1 MDIYERLREQG
12 TLSESDGIPDP
23 TYALPATVNWMRAL
37 AILVNHHG
45 IEHGFANDFYDTV
58 GRDSFGKKA
67 MPEPVINTIF
77 EQLII
82 ALHQCSALRAL
93 KGITSRSDV
102 ARIGVVSWYYGIYS
116 AASAMIAAQV
126 GSLDDTHTK
135 TINNW
140 DRQVLAKNNKLI
152 SPPFDSRITTL
163 IKKSTDDTEYT
174 KGIKGTDEQLENL
187 LTVPRVRLIHTPITT
202 DEAYGACQSYLSG
215 TVEWLRWKVE
225 EDIRKKDFKKL
236 NLDSFRTNAAKE
248 FRDSRLENKTA
259 CFLHQAY
266 RYRGKANYREA
277 LFLAYGS
284 DTEIILTTYIDDLS
298 TVVDAFTCLAG
309 IFCARRLGKDI
320 WKEFLDDLES
330 NRSFTISPY
339 EIWGK
344 P

>member
-1 MDIYERLREQG
+1 MDIYERFREQG
-12 TLSESDGIPDP
+12 TLSEPKGIPDP
-23 TYALPATVNWMRAL
+23 TYALPSTVNWMRAL

-45 IEHGFANDFYDTV
+45 IEHGFANDFYDSV
-58 GRDSFGKKA
+58 GRDSFGKRA

-93 KGITSRSDV
+93 KGTTSRSDV
-102 ARIGVVSWYYGIYS
+102 ARIGIVSWYYGIYS

-126 GSLDDTHTK
+126 DSLQDTHAK
-135 TINNW
+135 TSNTW
-140 DRQVLAKNNKLI
+140 DSQVLAKEKKLI
-152 SPPFDSRITTL
+152 SSPFNSRITTL
-163 IKKSTDDTEYT
+163 VREDADKEL
-174 KGIKGTDEQLENL
+174 QNL

-215 TVEWLRWKVE
+215 TVEWLRWKIE

-236 NLDSFRTNAAKE
+236 KIDSFRTNVAKE

-284 DTEIILTTYIDDLS
+284 DTETILTTYIDDLS

-309 IFCARRLGKDI
+309 IFCSRRLGKDI